1 MNTICSGLYSQ
12 VHANTDKVPAC
23 SSRLGVLCLLDW
35 LACKR
40 LPAAPGQLAWA
51 SSVGGWVH
59 PLACYAMFAR
69 TSAAFGSSWHTHEVI
84 TFPPPPLGGAFV
96 SWRWQSEACPGPKV
110 HPAPVLLILSEL
122 LLYVP
127 LITHAVMTIMTHSS
141 CLRRLPRT
149 HASIRCIRT
158 CCVAQTG
165 SKADVCG
172 GLPLACP

>member
-84 TFPPPPLGGAFV
+84 TSPPSL
-96 SWRWQSEACPGPKV
+96 PGRG
-110 HPAPVLLILSEL
+110 LCEL
-122 LLYVP
+122 
-127 LITHAVMTIMTHSS
+127 AVAV
-141 CLRRLPRT
+141 R
-149 HASIRCIRT
+149 
-158 CCVAQTG
+158 
-165 SKADVCG
+165 
-172 GLPLACP
+172 GLPWAQGAPSPSALNFVRTIIVCIIHNPCCHDYHDPFFVPEASASHACKHSVHSNLLCCTDWVNS